1 MNKQYTDVMGRFV
14 TNRALIE
21 PFAVERKEVDGSI
34 QYHLT
39 LNDESVGCVSV
50 GPATS
55 GTISITWYE
64 DGKTKGIEAG
74 AGEAINKIPFNLPPP
89 AGDLWR
95 ILKTYLRMNLASV
108 PTPADED
115 EGREGGP
122 TVRTQIRAEVFKGL
136 KTEHPTWSQGTVA
149 MKAQDKLGE
158 IVTADTVRN
167 TYRAMGWEWKR
178 ADRIR

>member
-108 PTPADED
+108 PTPAEVGAGGTDSDLPEPKKTILKMWC
-115 EGREGGP
+115 EGYTGKEIGE
-122 TVRTQIRAEVFKGL
+122 TVSLSPG
-136 KTEHPTWSQGTVA
+136 HVA
-149 MKAQDKLGE
+149 N
-158 IVTADTVRN
+158 IVTELRKDLGVEQVPYHR
-167 TYRAMGWEWKR
+167 KS
-178 ADRIR
+178 